1 MARFVQRASQEKRP
15 KESFVAPV
23 RRSIVKLRIYLAAA
37 GLAVYAA
44 LHGAGAVWFTS
55 GSMRFC
61 AAVYA
66 LGCAVGAFGL
76 LRRTFWARRYAMG
89 VGLAGLL
96 NCAAYFG
103 YFRELGGIWFGGAQ
117 LAAFVGIF
125 ALLMGKKMRAHF
137 DDLAPHWQFDHPTMH
152 LLAAALSLNVAGIA
166 MLVYYA
172 CLEGVGSD
180 GLRVGSLATAALL
193 AIGSVSAA
201 RGRIL
206 GLFLMTVAGGV
217 SLWLGWQAV
226 HDMTVSSQWET
237 FKSVL
242 GFLTAAIGSLLCFG
256 VFLGP
261 MVRFLRNR

>member
-1 MARFVQRASQEKRP
+1 M
-15 KESFVAPV
+15 
-23 RRSIVKLRIYLAAA
+23 KLRIYLAAA

-44 LHGAGAVWFTS
+44 LHGAGAIWFTS
-55 GSMRFC
+55 GPMRFC

-66 LGCAVGAFGL
+66 AGCALGAFAL

-96 NCAAYFG
+96 NCIAYFG

-125 ALLMGKKMRAHF
+125 ALLFGKKMRAHY
-137 DDLAPHWQFDHPTMH
+137 DELAPHWQFDHPTMH

-172 CLEGVGSD
+172 CLEGVGTD
-180 GLRVGSLATAALL
+180 VLRAESLAIAAVLAVGS
-193 AIGSVSAA
+193 ISAA

-206 GLFLMTVAGGV
+206 GLFLMTVAGAV

-226 HDMTVSSQWET
+226 REATTPVSVSCACGNWLAWHAWGQWET

-242 GFLTAAIGSLLCFG
+242 GFLPAAIGSLLCFG

-261 MVRFLRNR
+261 MVRFVRNR